1 MIVLSGGTGTP
12 KLLFGLKA
20 LLEPSE
26 LSVVVNTADDIW
38 ISGNLV
44 SPDLDTVLYTL
55 AGIVDK
61 TRWWGIGGDSFR
73 TSEHLR
79 KLGSC
84 ELLALGDMD
93 RAVHIFR
100 SELLRKGESLTRA
113 TQLLARALGVEHKV
127 IPMSNDPVSTMITT
141 TEGEMHFQ
149 EFWVERRGEPDVVS
163 LRYKGIEDARPSPD
177 FIDLFR
183 REETVLIGPSNPVTS
198 IGPILALPGVR
209 NLMEEMRVVAVS
221 PFVGDK
227 PVSGPAARFMR
238 ASGIPADD
246 QGVAAILGRIDLFIV
261 DRKSSFTG
269 RCVRLDT
276 LMRSGEESLR
286 LARKVVELI
295 SCS

>member
-1 MIVLSGGTGTP
+1 
-12 KLLFGLKA
+12 
-20 LLEPSE
+20 
-26 LSVVVNTADDIW
+26 
-38 ISGNLV
+38 
-44 SPDLDTVLYTL
+44 
-55 AGIVDK
+55 
-61 TRWWGIGGDSFR
+61 
-73 TSEHLR
+73 
-79 KLGSC
+79 
-84 ELLALGDMD
+84 MD